1 MLLKVFFNKD
11 IEMSWDMLYRHKKL
25 VAHNHLKPSHPCYSH
40 IAYFSLLDGFA
51 STIQMYSRL
60 CPWLLTWS
68 DYEEGYKEGEG
79 GYDDADA
86 N

>member
-1 MLLKVFFNKD
+1 MTTLLLG
-11 IEMSWDMLYRHKKL
+11 W
-25 VAHNHLKPSHPCYSH
+25 
-40 IAYFSLLDGFA
+40 FA

-68 DYEEGYKEGEG
+68 DYEEGSDEDDG
-79 GYDDADA
+79 GNDDADA

>member
-1 MLLKVFFNKD
+1 L
-11 IEMSWDMLYRHKKL
+11 
-25 VAHNHLKPSHPCYSH
+25 H
-40 IAYFSLLDGFA
+40 ICSLPFRWFA

-79 GYDDADA
+79 GYDDASA
-86 N
+86 S